1 MSKEYLDWMLRHRN
15 IDEPCDTCGG
25 AGCRWYGSTSTW
37 RGGMGCSMM
46 TMDVCDRCWGSGDK
60 YNLWTDLRA
69 LKNGEDAKVKAR
81 AATLFADR
89 CGMGL
94 RSLRPGIK
102 ALAEEMDKY
111 ERERKTRPSGF
122 KTVASCLAKLLRELL
137 PPEES

>member
-1 MSKEYLDWMLRHRN
+1 MKEYIDWMLQQRGV
-15 IDEPCDTCGG
+15 DEPCDSCHG

-69 LKNGEDAKVKAR
+69 LKNGEDARVEAR
-81 AATLFADR
+81 AVTLFADR

-94 RSLRPGIK
+94 SVLVPGMKELVTELDKFERQRRKRP
-102 ALAEEMDKY
+102 Y
-111 ERERKTRPSGF
+111 GF
-122 KTVASCLAKLLRELL
+122 DVVASCLAKLLRELL
-137 PPEES
+137 PPEMK